1 MSFAMDFITKLEG
14 KLSDEELRMI
24 CQELEVFSTGYDISE
39 RSTKVALA
47 DNRPEC
53 YKVFF
58 VAKKM
63 KGCSD
68 GTLLQYKLQL
78 DLFFDMV
85 QKPIEEITTEDI
97 ITFLYILQVKGRPNH
112 PPMSPNVVD
121 GIRRILNSF
130 FSWCVNG
137 SYLTSNPVA
146 AVDKIRGEKKQRQ
159 PLTEMEVE
167 RVRYSIDNAKR
178 SCRGYKRDLDVRN
191 MALFEFLFSTGAR
204 VSEVVGLN
212 RDDVNFETR
221 EVHLYGKGKKHRISY
236 MNSKAVLYLSEYL
249 QRRDDDN
256 EALFVNYKS
265 PHDRMSKDGIRK
277 VLNDCGQIAGVGKV
291 FPHRIRH
298 TTATIAL
305 NHGMR
310 LEELQ
315 KLLGH
320 EKPETTLIY
329 AKLCQ
334 ENVKNSHLKYVI

>member
-1 MSFAMDFITKLEG
+1 MSFAMDFITKLQG
-14 KLSDEELRMI
+14 KLSDEELKMV

-39 RSTKVALA
+39 RCTKVALA

-112 PPMSPNVVD
+112 PPMNPNVVD

-130 FSWCVNG
+130 FSWAVNG
-137 SYLTSNPVA
+137 GYLKTNPVSA
-146 AVDKIRGEKKQRQ
+146 IDKIRGEKKQRQ
-159 PLTEMEVE
+159 PLTEIEIE
-167 RVRYSIDNAKR
+167 KVRYSIDNAQRNSK
-178 SCRGYKRDLDVRN
+178 GYKRGLDIRN

-204 VSEVVGLN
+204 VSEVENLN

-221 EVHLYGKGKKHRISY
+221 EVHLFGKGKKHRISY
-236 MNSKAVLYLSEYL
+236 MNAKAIIYLSEYL
-249 QRRDDDN
+249 QSRDDDN
-256 EALFVNYKS
+256 EALFVSYKA
-265 PHDRMSKDGIRK
+265 PHKRLSKAGIRRVLK
-277 VLNDCGQIAGVGKV
+277 VGGDIAGVGRI

-310 LEELQ
+310 LEEVQ

-320 EKPETTLIY
+320 EKPETTMIY